1 MCALQHFK
9 GIDDSFTE
17 YQQWKIEYGNMQRG
31 IIPSVYMKSTCN
43 SPLLGDYL
51 GTFSP
56 KDFWVA
62 MILRGKE
69 IIVDHQGEEA
79 KYPKQVPRIFRT
91 APFEDYKK
99 EYCVSLCQQKR
110 NISWEAIYNHQLNTC
125 DIDDLVKDSLC
136 SSTKPRLL
144 PLIFSWII

>member
-1 MCALQHFK
+1 
-9 GIDDSFTE
+9 
-17 YQQWKIEYGNMQRG
+17 
-31 IIPSVYMKSTCN
+31 MKSACN

-79 KYPKQVPRIFRT
+79 KYPKQVPRIFRS
-91 APFEDYKK
+91 APYEDYRK

-125 DIDDLVKDSLC
+125 DIDNFVEDSLC
-136 SSTKPRLL
+136 SSDVCRDKTAFASTNVFVHHLRVDDTSLSVAQL
-144 PLIFSWII
+144 